1 MVEVWLFLDP
11 LFISRLEL
19 WNLGYATAALAYL
32 NEAGLDEGMHPLLKL
47 SNIGKHH

>member
-1 MVEVWLFLDP
+1 MFLDP

-32 NEAGLDEGMHPLLKL
+32 DRAWLDEEMHPLLGL
-47 SNIGKHH
+47 SNIGGHH